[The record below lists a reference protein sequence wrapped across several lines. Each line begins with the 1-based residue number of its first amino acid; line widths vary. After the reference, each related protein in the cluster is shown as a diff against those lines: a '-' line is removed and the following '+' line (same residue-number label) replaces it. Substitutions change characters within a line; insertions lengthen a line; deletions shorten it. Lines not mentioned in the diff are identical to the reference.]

1 MYATPED
8 LRLVMNNLSK
18 QVTDEL
24 LTKYIQEA
32 SNYID
37 ARLGV
42 AYKTPF
48 VKPHPII
55 HDITV
60 DLARFF
66 FAEDSYTSQKPN
78 LDEYYIKMKER
89 VDKMIDGIL
98 SGVLI
103 IDPDVKPP
111 AGFGTTT
118 EGDPIFTLDQP
129 EW

>member
-48 VKPHPII
+48 LVTPPII

-66 FAEDSYTSQKPN
+66 FAEDAYTSQKPN

-89 VDKMIDGIL
+89 IDKLINDIL

-103 IDPDVKPP
+103 IDPDVKLP

-118 EGDPIFTLDQP
+118 DGEQIFTLDRP